1 MTPVLYNCKHSGD
14 QYLITKFDR
23 HGEVESSYLCDHG
36 QCQCPAGVRD
46 TCRHRQMLPMFLE
59 EGLVNT
65 NLFLNWDKRSITD
78 FNGLPA
84 LPPATVQNNETDHI
98 DWDILAEERLGQ
110 RAKPATVQSL
120 EIIEPTP
127 AQTYHGHHP
136 IHDLAP
142 QALTDTSP
150 SILEP
155 TNILSPGDVDSSYD
169 LSMDMFTKDVTPAD
183 PKPAAPSKPWRR
195 F

>member
-65 NLFLNWDKRSITD
+65 NLFINWNRRSITD

-84 LPPATVQNNETDHI
+84 VPP
-98 DWDILAEERLGQ
+98 
-110 RAKPATVQSL
+110 P
-120 EIIEPTP
+120 
-127 AQTYHGHHP
+127 
-136 IHDLAP
+136 HDLAP
-142 QALTDTSP
+142 QALTDTGAQSNEP
-150 SILEP
+150 AIEPPTPTQEQLYNRAVIAAGGSITTNFMQDGSVESFATIPNEPAETPDQALEAMATCDYWNGHKSLSQPDPQPATP
-155 TNILSPGDVDSSYD
+155 TKS
-169 LSMDMFTKDVTPAD
+169 
-183 PKPAAPSKPWRR
+183 WRR